1 MLNIVFLFP
10 VLLLLKGLMI
20 LKLQEVEVVQTLAI
34 LLGLLQ
40 FQTKIFLVEV
50 EALQIVAVAQTKET
64 EIGIEIIPQVAK
76 IRVLTRT
83 AIMIMR
89 ERKKGIGKRKRK
101 RKKRKSR
108 KRNKTDH

>member
-1 MLNIVFLFP
+1 
-10 VLLLLKGLMI
+10 MI
-20 LKLQEVEVVQTLAI
+20 LKLQEVEVVQPLAI

-89 ERKKGIGKRKRK
+89 ERKKRNWQE
-101 RKKRKSR
+101 KKKE
-108 KRNKTDH
+108 KEEKE